1 VSTTPHE
8 LLEQATDGFV
18 RELDTL
24 IDRRFA
30 ARRTL
35 TVERESEKHWV
46 AELSGQ
52 VLYRSPSRDSV
63 VRFAET
69 FAERTPGVDVVVTEW
84 NVSGDGSQDDPLRA
98 RLGERFSVRVPA
110 LRVVQ

>member
-1 VSTTPHE
+1 MTTDIVMGE
-8 LLEQATDGFV
+8 AFDLAV
-18 RELDTL
+18 RELDQL

-46 AELSGQ
+46 AELSGR
-52 VLYRSPSRDSV
+52 VLYRSPDYDATM
-63 VRFAET
+63 RFALT
-69 FAERTPGVDVVVTEW
+69 FVERTPGVTLGGVGTSSEW
-84 NVSGDGSQDDPLRA
+84 
-98 RLGERFSVRVPA
+98 SVRVPT